1 MHKFLSTAVLVSG
14 LVIASVAYAGG
25 ATTGTVGT
33 NVGES
38 MKEPMV
44 VTADNGIVRAKP
56 NATAT
61 ILTTVPHGQLVTVI
75 GTVNGAWAH
84 ILTQSGLDGY
94 IDMVQLAK
102 PAQ

>member
-1 MHKFLSTAVLVSG
+1 MDRFLSTAVLMAG
-14 LVIASVAYAGG
+14 LLVAGVAYAGG

-33 NVGES
+33 NVGDS